1 MLDVKLFQS
10 HTFLPLPYEAA
21 LGPRLKRAHEKL
33 QTDSGTGGE
42 RTGWVR
48 LPRDYDQAELARV
61 LAAAARIQGNSQAL
75 VVAGAGGACLG
86 ARGVVGFLCSPGYN
100 LKRKST
106 PNLYFVDGS
115 LSGDAMGE
123 VLEMLDG
130 VDFSVNLISRSG
142 TAAEPTV
149 AFRFFRQLLEQRYG
163 PDGARRRIYVTT
175 GRRSVLKALADTQG
189 WETFHVP
196 DDAGSR
202 YSVLT
207 AAGLLPIAVAGVDVR
222 AVLDG
227 AAAMMEA
234 CTDPSF
240 QCPAWRYA
248 AIRYELYR
256 SGRTIELLSC
266 YDPAFRLMAQWW
278 QALFAESEGK
288 DGKGLFP
295 VSAEFTADLHSIG
308 QYLQEGRRLM
318 FETVVRLGPSLKQ
331 YIVPAGTGGGDG
343 LDFLSGRSMDD
354 LRDRAMEGTLL
365 AHTEGGVPNIL
376 VDAGGRS
383 AGDLGSLIYFF
394 EYACGLS
401 AYLLDVDP
409 FGQPGVEVYRRN
421 MLALLG
427 KPGWEDLRSQLEAR
441 LDG

>member
-1 MLDVKLFQS
+1 M
-10 HTFLPLPYEAA
+10 
-21 LGPRLKRAHEKL
+21 
-33 QTDSGTGGE
+33 
-42 RTGWVR
+42 
-48 LPRDYDQAELARV
+48 
-61 LAAAARIQGNSQAL
+61 
-75 VVAGAGGACLG
+75 
-86 ARGVVGFLCSPGYN
+86 
-100 LKRKST
+100 
-106 PNLYFVDGS
+106 DGS

-123 VLEMLDG
+123 VLEMLMAWIFCQSD
-130 VDFSVNLISRSG
+130 LQIRHCRRAHRSLPLLSP
-142 TAAEPTV
+142 AAG
-149 AFRFFRQLLEQRYG
+149 AALR

-222 AVLDG
+222 ALLDG

-343 LDFLSGRSMDD
+343 LTFCPADPWTIFGTGPWKGPCWPTP
-354 LRDRAMEGTLL
+354 RA
-365 AHTEGGVPNIL
+365 
-376 VDAGGRS
+376 
-383 AGDLGSLIYFF
+383 
-394 EYACGLS
+394 ACPTS
-401 AYLLDVDP
+401 SWTPAVAP
-409 FGQPGVEVYRRN
+409 PGIWAV
-421 MLALLG
+421 
-427 KPGWEDLRSQLEAR
+427 
-441 LDG
+441 